1 MVIVAFI
8 LQLNLYPKLYIY
20 LQKESLV
27 EGSRAV
33 QVYLLNESEYFLYS
47 KKGKTKLQDFVR
59 VKSVTTQSH
68 SLQKKKHAFNWLVNG
83 PAH

>member
-1 MVIVAFI
+1 MVIVAFT

-27 EGSRAV
+27 EGSRVV

-47 KKGKTKLQDFVR
+47 KKEKTNYRISFE
-59 VKSVTTQSH
+59 
-68 SLQKKKHAFNWLVNG
+68 
-83 PAH
+83 